1 MARIDRIRNNGA
13 IPERRHDAFLL
24 ALLLAVAINIA
35 FFAVQAILPTLAH
48 LLRLLGPEPALQQQ
62 EEEQMPFVL
71 VDPSFLDEEV
81 TPDAAAESFL
91 NRDARQTQETDLPED
106 QPFIEEGVE
115 EILSP
120 PEGSMGPELGTHDAP
135 ETPESEAQPTEEV
148 EARQQ
153 DETAGEDVPAAIYD
167 DTPEP
172 APEEESPAEPEPLP
186 PEPEPLP
193 EPPAEPVPPEPPPPE
208 APPPEPEPVPEP
220 VPEPPPEPFIP
231 PPPAEVPPE
240 PIPEP
245 EPVPDPPMD
254 PPPEPAPHR
263 PPPDARR

>member
-48 LLRLLGPEPALQQQ
+48 LLQLLGPEPALQQQ

-81 TPDAAAESFL
+81 TPDDAAAESFL

-120 PEGSMGPELGTHDAP
+120 PEGSMGPELGSHDAP
-135 ETPESEAQPTEEV
+135 EAPESEAQPTEEIQ
-148 EARQQ
+148 ADQQ
-153 DETAGEDVPAAIYD
+153 DETAGEDSPAADYD

-172 APEEESPAEPEPLP
+172 APEEEAPAEPEPLP
-186 PEPEPLP
+186 PEPEPMP
-193 EPPAEPVPPEPPPPE
+193 DPPAEQVPP
-208 APPPEPEPVPEP
+208 A
-220 VPEPPPEPFIP
+220 
-231 PPPAEVPPE
+231 
-240 PIPEP
+240 
-245 EPVPDPPMD
+245 
-254 PPPEPAPHR
+254 PPPEPAP
-263 PPPDARR
+263 PPPQQEELHDLQPEP